1 MKGIL
6 EFSLPEEAEE
16 YNDAINGSRYKYA
29 LDEVYEQ
36 VFRPSRKHGYSDLEI
51 NELLKNEKCK
61 LLIEKLIDIYL
72 EVKGDLD

>member
-1 MKGIL
+1 MKAIL
-6 EFSLPEEAEE
+6 EFNLPEEAEE
-16 YNDAINGSRYKYA
+16 HSDALNGYKYRYA
-29 LDEVYEQ
+29 LDEVYER
-36 VFRPSRKHGYSDLEI
+36 VFRPSRKHGYGDPEI